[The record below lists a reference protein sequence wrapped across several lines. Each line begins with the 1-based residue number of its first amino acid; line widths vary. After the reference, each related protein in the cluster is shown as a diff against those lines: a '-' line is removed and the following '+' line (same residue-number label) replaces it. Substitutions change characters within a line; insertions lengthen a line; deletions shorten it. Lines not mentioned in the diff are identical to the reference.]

1 MMADNK
7 YGKFGSSYSREISM
21 HIVGKNL
28 NNEQYALVLDMC
40 NKFKKTLVDAM
51 DDVDFEFPQTLEV
64 ELSHSDRRG

>member
-1 MMADNK
+1 MADNK

-28 NNEQYALVLDMC
+28 NDEQHAIVLDMC
-40 NKFKKTLVDAM
+40 NKFKKTLMDAV

-64 ELSHSDRRG
+64 ELNHSARRG